1 MLKLILKFF
10 VGLILLKTVFN
21 ESCPDWSEW
30 KKFKTEYHISFD
42 DSNYQLS
49 DLTELTA
56 YLYNFF
62 KKETNLSK
70 LKLDRFS

>member
-21 ESCPDWSEW
+21 ESCPHWSEW

-42 DSNYQLS
+42 GSNYQLS

-56 YLYNFF
+56 YIYI
-62 KKETNLSK
+62 KII
-70 LKLDRFS
+70 FS